1 MADFLEAYTYLKD
14 NDANLLSKLMSMMP
28 HMSDPDERQ
37 LKLEIEQAAPE
48 MEQLAL
54 DVVLAIPDQ
63 AAATP

>member
-1 MADFLEAYTYLKD
+1 
-14 NDANLLSKLMSMMP
+14 MSMMP
-28 HMSDPDERQ
+28 PLSDPDERQ